1 MKVIVKAIM
10 IALIRSSRLKRIK
23 NDTNRRKSTIESEK
37 ISILVTVVIAIHK
50 REGEVRKLKVKESF
64 IKERRRERNMI
75 IKNEIKT
82 NHPKENQKNNSK
94 KIMIS

>member
-1 MKVIVKAIM
+1 MKVIVKAIVV
-10 IALIRSSRLKRIK
+10 ALKRRSRLKRIK
-23 NDTNRRKSTIESEK
+23 NDKKRRKSTMESEK
-37 ISILVTVVIAIHK
+37 IPILVAAVIAIHK
-50 REGEVRKLKVKESF
+50 REEEVRKLKVKERI

-82 NHPKENQKNNSK
+82 NHPKENPKNNRK